1 MVHKILRNRS
11 STYFITHRFHSV
23 TKDTSKSSLSISIFL
38 SRKHLL
44 DLEGSVKVTIYIL
57 EKVSIFF
64 LSHTTSYI
72 CSPSAFSS
80 VQSLSH
86 DQLFATPWT
95 AACQA
100 ALSITNSW
108 RLLKLMSIASV
119 MKSSHLIL
127 CHPLLLPPSIFPSIR
142 VFSKESVLNIRW
154 PKYWSF
160 SFSIRLSN
168 EYPELTFFRIDW
180 LDVLAVKG
188 ISRIF
193 SNTTV
198 QKHRFFGAQLSL

>member
-142 VFSKESVLNIRW
+142 ESALHIRW

-160 SFSIRLSN
+160 SISPSSACGLLLANPCEASLSS
-168 EYPELTFFRIDW
+168 
-180 LDVLAVKG
+180 VL
-188 ISRIF
+188 F
-193 SNTTV
+193 
-198 QKHRFFGAQLSL
+198 